1 MNNNNTHLTL
11 EMIDGAIAKV
21 ESANHVSL
29 EGLKTLLS
37 LQPEQTVEMFGAMRA
52 LESID
57 DRYKQLMTKY
67 PQLLDNAQHVLETSI
82 LLG

>member
-1 MNNNNTHLTL
+1 MNNNNSHITL

-21 ESANHVSL
+21 ESANHISL
-29 EGLKTLLS
+29 DALKTLLS

-57 DRYKQLMTKY
+57 DKYKQLMTKY

>member
-1 MNNNNTHLTL
+1 MNNNNSHITL

>member
-11 EMIDGAIAKV
+11 EMIDGALAKV

>member
-1 MNNNNTHLTL
+1 MNNNNSHITL

-21 ESANHVSL
+21 ESANHISL
-29 EGLKTLLS
+29 DALKALLS

-57 DRYKQLMTKY
+57 DKYKQLMTKY

>member
-1 MNNNNTHLTL
+1 MNNNNSHITL

-21 ESANHVSL
+21 ESANHISL

-57 DRYKQLMTKY
+57 DKYKQLMTKY